1 MTIHAFDVIFQHD
14 NGLPED
20 RYVNGWHFD
29 ALGGSPATD
38 FDNVRD
44 MLADF
49 YTDAGTHT
57 NALSL
62 YFTDEISSPA
72 VVKAYDLTDTPP
84 RAPVYE
90 SSFTFTPPSNSPL
103 PFECA
108 IVASFQAE
116 KVSGLPQSRRR
127 NRVYLGPLS
136 DNTVSTTG
144 LVNGGTTSAV
154 VGALQ
159 DLYDAASAAVNWD
172 WVVYSP
178 TLNEGYAV
186 HDGWCDNAFDTQRRR
201 GIAATSRAS
210 AIF

>member
-1 MTIHAFDVIFQHD
+1 MPVFAFDVIFQHD

-20 RYVNGWHFD
+20 RYVNGWHFSG
-29 ALGGSPATD
+29 AGPFSPTD
-38 FDNVRD
+38 YDNVRD

-72 VVKAYDLTDTPP
+72 VVKAYDLSDTPP

-90 SSFTFTPPSNSPL
+90 STFTFSPPSNSPL

-108 IVASFQAE
+108 IVASFEAE

-136 DNTVSTTG
+136 DNTVATTG
-144 LVNGGTTSAV
+144 LINGGTTTAI

-159 DLYDAASAAVNWD
+159 DLWDAADTSVSWD

-178 TLNEGYAV
+178 TLDSSYPV
-186 HDGWCDNAFDTQRRR
+186 HNGWCDNAFDTQRRR
-201 GIAATSRAS
+201 GIGATSRTS
-210 AIF
+210 ATF